1 MNQSGAVSS
10 VNLPADITVQLS
22 SQHPRVMFRTPEE
35 EEEEQEEIE
44 QPPPHRLGRLTIK
57 YDRRELQRRL
67 DIEQWMETE
76 LQLLF
81 DCDQEEEEVPEL
93 HIDIDELLDVSDS
106 DQRSRLNTLLKQCEK
121 PTEDFINDLLIR
133 IRGLRR
139 MKK

>member
-1 MNQSGAVSS
+1 MNQSGD
-10 VNLPADITVQLS
+10 LPADITAQLS

-44 QPPPHRLGRLTIK
+44 RPPAHRLGRLTIK

-106 DQRSRLNTLLKQCEK
+106 DQRSRLN
-121 PTEDFINDLLIR
+121 DFINDLLIR

>member
-1 MNQSGAVSS
+1 MNQSGD
-10 VNLPADITVQLS
+10 LPADITAQLS

-44 QPPPHRLGRLTIK
+44 RPPAHRLGRLTIK

-81 DCDQEEEEVPEL
+81 DCDQ
-93 HIDIDELLDVSDS
+93 
-106 DQRSRLNTLLKQCEK
+106 
-121 PTEDFINDLLIR
+121 DFINDLLIR

>member
-10 VNLPADITVQLS
+10 VGLPADITAQLS
-22 SQHPRVMFRTPEE
+22 SQHPQVMFRTPEE

-44 QPPPHRLGRLTIK
+44 RPPPHRLGRLTIK

-67 DIEQWMETE
+67 DIEQWIETE

-81 DCDQEEEEVPEL
+81 NCDQEEEEVPEL

-106 DQRSRLNTLLKQCEK
+106 DQRSRLN
-121 PTEDFINDLLIR
+121 DFINDLLIR